1 MKVIFDVLHLYYL
14 PQYLPVYQHLT
25 QQGHDACFV
34 FFEHTSIGQ
43 EKLYRSVIEEL
54 SLPHI
59 WLENEDKAFD
69 CYKDSDADWILFNNE
84 FLQGEAL
91 SKIKKVALMEHG
103 IGPKACYYD
112 KSNTPVTVRFVEGQ
126 HRLNRLQTRFP
137 AGNFVDTGF
146 AKLDPALN
154 NQDPLISLSTMGL
167 DENKKTILYAPTF
180 YPSSLMKFEADFP
193 AQFSD
198 FNIILK
204 PHSFSLCKKRYAD
217 QKNRLIKW
225 QSHSNVYL
233 ASEKE
238 FNLIPFM
245 QIADIMLSD
254 ASSAIFE
261 FAALQKPI
269 VWCNFYHLRW
279 SYRGIFSYRFKQRM
293 DDDIEYFAKICQQA
307 DRYSD
312 IRSGIETALCESEEF
327 KAQKQR
333 LVLELAGKTDGKA
346 SERIVDYLLNN

>member
-25 QQGHDACFV
+25 QQGHEACFV

-43 EKLYRSVIEEL
+43 EKTYRSVIDDL
-54 SLPHI
+54 ALPHI
-59 WLENEDKAFD
+59 WLENQDKAFD

-91 SKIKKVALMEHG
+91 SKVKKVALMEHG

-112 KSNTPVTVRFVEGQ
+112 KSETPVTVRFVEGQ
-126 HRLNRLQTRFP
+126 HRLDRLQTRFP
-137 AGNFVDTGF
+137 TGNFIDTGF

-154 NQDPLISLSTMGL
+154 NQDPHISLSTMGL
-167 DENKKTILYAPTF
+167 EENKKTILYAPTF

-217 QKNRLIKW
+217 QKNRLTQW

-238 FNLIPFM
+238 FNLVPFM

-279 SYRGIFSYRFKQRM
+279 SYRGIFAYRFKQRM

-307 DRYSD
+307 DRYCD
-312 IRSGIETALCESEEF
+312 IRNAIESGSCEGDDF
-327 KAQKQR
+327 KAQKQQ
-333 LVLELAGKTDGKA
+333 LVLQLAGKTDGKA
-346 SERIVDYLLNN
+346 SERIVEYLLNN